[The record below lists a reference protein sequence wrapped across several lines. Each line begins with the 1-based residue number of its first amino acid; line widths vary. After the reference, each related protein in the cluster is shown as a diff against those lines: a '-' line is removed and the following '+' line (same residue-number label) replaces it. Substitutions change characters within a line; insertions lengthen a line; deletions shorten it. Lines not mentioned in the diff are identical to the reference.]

1 MPLEVHRK
9 FFSTKEQ
16 VFDDLKQTGFFP
28 TTYVSTPSPEIPVHW
43 HDCEVHGY
51 VIEGQSTI
59 LDAER
64 GEYIVLETGDKLV
77 IPPGTLHAEGEVKD
91 TMVFIVALPEAR
103 PFDRFLQTLP
113 PDDPNRPGA

>member
-1 MPLEVHRK
+1 MGSAVALQGPLPC
-9 FFSTKEQ
+9 SCSGS
-16 VFDDLKQTGFFP
+16 LGP
-28 TTYVSTPSPEIPVHW
+28 TVAFKTWNRREKATV
-43 HDCEVHGY
+43 
-51 VIEGQSTI
+51 